1 MGSFNLTSPLRRTF
15 ALSAVAALLAGC
27 ATPAPTPTAPPAVA
41 AKADK
46 PRPLPPGLDPS
57 ADPIPFAST
66 YKPLPSRPTAI
77 VGAHVFTGAGAELLS
92 GVVLIRDGKIEA
104 VGENLAVPAGYE
116 TIDARGEWVTPGIID
131 VHSHLGVYATPGVWA
146 NGDGNEATDP
156 DTAQVWAEHSIWPQ
170 DPGFNTARRGGVTT
184 LQILPGSAN
193 LFGGRS
199 AILRNVP
206 GRTVQDMKFPGAPYG
221 LKMACGENPKRV
233 YGSRGRAP
241 STRMGNVAGYRA
253 AWIAAADYAR
263 RWDDYHAKI
272 AKGEKADPPKRD
284 LQLDTLA
291 GVLKGQILVQNHCY
305 RADEM
310 AQMIDISKEFG
321 YHVRMFHHAVEA
333 YKIADLL
340 AANDICVA
348 VWTNWGGFKMEAYD
362 AIEENA
368 ALAHKAG
375 ACVVIHS
382 DDADLTQRLNQE
394 AAEAISAG
402 HRAGI
407 DIPEREAITWITRN
421 AAKSLGILDQTGTL
435 EPGKRADVVIWNKDP
450 FSIYALT
457 QKVYIDGALAYDRHD
472 PAFQPKSD
480 FLLGQ
485 PGQGGR

>member
-1 MGSFNLTSPLRRTF
+1 MTSIVHR
-15 ALSAVAALLAGC
+15 AVTLVMVATLMAGC
-27 ATPAPTPTAPPAVA
+27 ATTVGSAPSAAPSAS
-41 AKADK
+41 AKAEK
-46 PRPLPPGLDPS
+46 PKALPKGLDPFT
-57 ADPIPFAST
+57 DPAPFAST
-66 YKPLPSRPTAI
+66 YKPLPSGPTAI
-77 VGAHVFTGAGAELLS
+77 VGAHVFTGTGAELQN
-92 GVVLIRDGKIEA
+92 GVVLMNAGKIEA
-104 VGENLAVPAGYE
+104 VGEGLAVPAGYDV
-116 TIDARGEWVTPGIID
+116 IDAHGKWVTPGLID
-131 VHSHLGVYATPGVWA
+131 AHSHLGVYASPSVWA

-156 DTAQVWAEHSIWPQ
+156 DTAQVWAEHSVWPQ
-170 DPGFNTARRGGVTT
+170 DPGFDTARRGGVTT

-206 GRTVQDMKFPGAPYG
+206 ARTVQDMKFPGAPYG

-253 AWIAAADYAR
+253 AWINAADYER
-263 RWDDYHAKI
+263 KWDDYHAKI

-284 LQLDTLA
+284 LQLDTLV

-321 YHVRMFHHAVEA
+321 YHVTMFHHAVEA
-333 YKIADLL
+333 YKIADIL
-340 AANDICVA
+340 AANDICIA
-348 VWTNWGGFKMEAYD
+348 VWTNWGGFKMEGYD

-375 ACVVIHS
+375 VCVVIHS
-382 DDADLTQRLNQE
+382 DDPDLTQRLNQE
-394 AAEAISAG
+394 AAEALSAG

-407 DIPEREAITWITRN
+407 DIPEREAIAWITHN
-421 AAKSLGILDQTGTL
+421 PAKALGILDQTGTL
-435 EPGKRADVVIWNKDP
+435 EAGKRADVVIWDKDP

-457 QKVYIDGALAYDRHD
+457 QKVFIDGALTYDRHD
-472 PAFQPKSD
+472 AKFKPKSD
-480 FLLGQ
+480 FLVGQ
-485 PGQGGR
+485 PGEGTR